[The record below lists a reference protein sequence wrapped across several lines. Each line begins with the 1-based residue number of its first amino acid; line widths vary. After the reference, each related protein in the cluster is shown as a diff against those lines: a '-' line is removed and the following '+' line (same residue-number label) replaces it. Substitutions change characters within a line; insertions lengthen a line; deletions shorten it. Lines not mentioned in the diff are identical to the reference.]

1 MRQLKPS
8 CKPEL
13 FTSLQPDEKLRLML
27 RASIDPI
34 AFWEDDRMG
43 NLKLWESQKATLR
56 QFYELT
62 GVGLQAKRRYNELLF
77 AAGMKS
83 AKTTT
88 AALIL
93 LTELKNLLM
102 MDNPQRKYNLLA
114 NEEISFVGVANTY
127 EQCLRT
133 IYMKVKGLVENSP
146 FFCSFADDVNVT
158 EEKLSFPKRL
168 SVWPLGSNLKANVG
182 MTVKVFVADE
192 INFSARE
199 TYQTPPDVLF
209 NRLGKATTPFK
220 PFGEDIKVAISSR
233 SGAND
238 FLSKRIALTRE
249 QGIKSTMILEKTTL
263 ECNPTIT
270 KESLENERLMDA
282 EGYMQDY
289 GFGVGREGNSFF
301 KQITLDELQKWNRR
315 NIFHGKPQFGRKS
328 AFIPDI
334 LEKDLVYDPN
344 AVYYGLFNDP
354 ATVRDA
360 YGLALMHNTIYD
372 EIVIDGM
379 TVFRSN
385 VAEEI
390 DPVAVKEV
398 ILKIVK
404 HIPIEVFAYD
414 IYMYNE
420 LRDQLTNDGIDLWQ
434 HQLKKADWLKFK
446 DRIHTH
452 RIHGPM
458 NPYAMQEFE
467 NLIVRGE
474 KVDHITGGS
483 KDMIDA
489 VCLGVAYFDQDEK
502 PELLENEVVSFR
514 EVK

>member
-8 CKPEL
+8 CKPQVY
-13 FTSLQPDEKLRLML
+13 TSLPADEKFKLCLK
-27 RASIDPI
+27 ASIDPI
-34 AFWEDDRMG
+34 AFWEDPRMG
-43 NLKLWESQKATLR
+43 NLTLWESQKATLR
-56 QFYELT
+56 QFYELDDSQT
-62 GVGLQAKRRYNELLF
+62 RRYNELLF

-102 MDNPQRKYNLLA
+102 MDNPQKKYNLLA

-146 FFCSFADDVNVT
+146 FFCSFAEDVNVT
-158 EEKLSFPKRL
+158 EEKMSFPKKL
-168 SVWPLGSNLKANVG
+168 SIWPLGSNLKANVG

-220 PFGEDIKVAISSR
+220 PFKEDIKVAISSR

-238 FLSKRIALTRE
+238 FLSKRIELTRE
-249 QGIKSTMILEKTTL
+249 QGIKTTMILEKTTI
-263 ECNPTIT
+263 ECNPTVT
-270 KESLENERLMDA
+270 KESIENERLMDE
-282 EGYMQDY
+282 EGYIQDY

-301 KQITLDELQKWNRR
+301 KQVTLDLLKTWNKR
-315 NIFHGKPQFGRKS
+315 NLFEGEPRFGRKG
-328 AFIPDI
+328 AFVPDI
-334 LEKDLVYDPN
+334 NPEKIKYDPD

-354 ATVRDA
+354 ATVRDG
-360 YGLALMHNTIYD
+360 YGLTLMHNTIYD
-372 EIVIDGM
+372 ELVVDGM

-390 DPVAVKEV
+390 DPVAVKDV
-398 ILKIVK
+398 ILKIVGK
-404 HIPIEVFAYD
+404 LPIEVFAYD

-420 LRDQLTNDGIDLWQ
+420 LRDQLTDEGINLWQ

-446 DRIHTH
+446 DRIHTK
-452 RIHGPM
+452 RIRGPM
-458 NPYAMQEFE
+458 NDYAMQEFE

-489 VCLGVAYFDQDEK
+489 LCLGVAYFDQDEK
-502 PELLENEVVSFR
+502 PELLENEIMVMQG
-514 EVK
+514 VK